1 MYLTFWEKNKKL
13 QMQLLLHNVIFNEYI
28 YIYIKFEINPMNEKY
43 PKNTLKTL

>member
-13 QMQLLLHNVIFNEYI
+13 QMELLLHNVIFNV

-43 PKNTLKTL
+43 PKTL